1 MTRNVLCAVMALL
14 ILSLP
19 ARAGASSWSQD
30 GTVMLGNQPV
40 ITLYGDAG
48 GLNVRERAKI
58 VSQRMNAVLIEDQHP
73 LFEVA
78 LFNDSLTITANNHL
92 IVTVDQESAAV
103 LGLSLLDTAELW
115 AHRFAEVTG
124 GVVGTMKEVSVTS
137 VHIGIA
143 SWYGPG
149 FYGRKT
155 ASGEVFDARLLT
167 AAHRTLPFGT
177 MALVTNLA
185 NGMNVTVRIN
195 DRGPYIYGRTIDL
208 SESVAHMLNI
218 AEEGLARVR
227 IEVLGVH

>member
-1 MTRNVLCAVMALL
+1 MTRNLLCAVVALL
-14 ILSLP
+14 LFGLP
-19 ARAGASSWSQD
+19 TRASASSWSQD
-30 GTVMLGNQPV
+30 GTIMLGNQPV

-48 GLNVRERAKI
+48 GLTVRERARI
-58 VSQRMNAVLIEDQHP
+58 VSQRMNAVLLEDQHP
-73 LFEVA
+73 VFEVA
-78 LFNDSLTITANNHL
+78 FLNNSLTVTANNHL
-92 IVTVDQESAAV
+92 IVTVDEESAAV
-103 LGLSLLDTAELW
+103 LGLSLSDTAGTW
-115 AHRFAEVTG
+115 AYRLAEATG
-124 GVVGTMKEVSVTS
+124 GMVGTVKEVYVTS
-137 VHIGIA
+137 VYTGIA

-177 MALVTNLA
+177 LALVTNLA
-185 NGMNVTVRIN
+185 NGINVTVRIN

-218 AEEGLARVR
+218 ADEGLARVR